1 MIHSSNSIVLIEW
14 VIPVPHDGVVH
25 VVVVVVVVV
34 PIFGHGIH
42 QQNQI
47 VFVMVHPLLPFPFH
61 YDTSIMVDH
70 HHCYLLRPIFQ
81 NFENH
86 HPVGVVISIVIIG
99 I

>member
-14 VIPVPHDGVVH
+14 VIPVPHDWVVN
-25 VVVVVVVVV
+25 VVVVV
-34 PIFGHGIH
+34 PISAHGIH
-42 QQNQI
+42 RQNQI
-47 VFVMVHPLLPFPFH
+47 VFVVVHPLLPFPFH

-70 HHCYLLRPIFQ
+70 HHHYRLRPIFQ